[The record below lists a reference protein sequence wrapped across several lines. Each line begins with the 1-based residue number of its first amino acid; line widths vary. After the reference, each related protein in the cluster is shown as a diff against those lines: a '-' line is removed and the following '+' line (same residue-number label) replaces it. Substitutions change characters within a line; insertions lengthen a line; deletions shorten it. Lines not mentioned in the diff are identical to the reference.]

1 MFEGGG
7 GLNKQETKTTS
18 TFPLLSTLGLSP
30 SCSLSR
36 EMLAACFLRA
46 GFTKGETRQKNK
58 CIKNI
63 KYKCV
68 KKRKETKKGKKGKE
82 GRKEGRK
89 VRSQDGRK
97 VRSQDG
103 RKEGR
108 KEGTKPGSKEGT
120 KPGSQEGKEGR
131 KEARKEGRKEARK
144 QGRWKEGLSV
154 ALGFWCL
161 LPLVFDSFCRW
172 PACGAVLPAMA
183 SVVMYSILMHFFDAS
198 PANTHNNKD
207 HF

>member
-1 MFEGGG
+1 M
-7 GLNKQETKTTS
+7 
-18 TFPLLSTLGLSP
+18 
-30 SCSLSR
+30 
-36 EMLAACFLRA
+36 
-46 GFTKGETRQKNK
+46 RQK
-58 CIKNI
+58 
-63 KYKCV
+63 
-68 KKRKETKKGKKGKE
+68 KKRNKERQEGEGRKEGRYEARTEGRYEARTE

-89 VRSQDGRK
+89 VRSQEARK
-97 VRSQDG
+97 VRSQEARKG

-108 KEGTKPGSKEGT
+108 KP
-120 KPGSQEGKEGR
+120 GR
-131 KEARKEGRKEARK
+131 KEGRK